1 MWHVITWHSWLSSAL
16 EKRSPKIRSSAVCN
30 FHVHPDSM
38 TLSWVIWTL
47 LSPQSYYNG
56 FKRSQ
61 MSNQGTAGK
70 RMCNNMI
77 PQKLDIIKHL
87 ESGKS

>member
-1 MWHVITWHSWLSSAL
+1 
-16 EKRSPKIRSSAVCN
+16 
-30 FHVHPDSM
+30 
-38 TLSWVIWTL
+38 
-47 LSPQSYYNG
+47 
-56 FKRSQ
+56 